1 MLDDRRG
8 RLIWEGGTNVT
19 PRTTKRWVTVM
30 SDARRSWRMGGVIR
44 SDQGSTGKTGDEI
57 RRLEIGNWIRTGND
71 ILRWR
76 GGERCGDVLQ
86 PARK

>member
-1 MLDDRRG
+1 MFDDRRG
-8 RLIWEGGTNVT
+8 RLMLEGGTKVT

-30 SDARRSWRMGGVIR
+30 SDARRAWRMGGVIR
-44 SDQGSTGKTGDEI
+44 SDQGSTGKTGDDI
-57 RRLEIGNWIRTGND
+57 RRLEIGNWIRTVND